1 MDEHEARA
9 MILEHFE
16 HRGRDELRASALY
29 AEDAVLEFPQGGER
43 IRGRENIIALRSA
56 FPVTVTFENCRT
68 RGSGDLWVNE
78 YTVHYNGDQPHLVV
92 GLMEFRDGKVA
103 HERIYVTEPW
113 EPPAWRAQ
121 WVEPMRDEPSAGPP
135 G

>member
-1 MDEHEARA
+1 
-9 MILEHFE
+9 MILDHFE
-16 HRGRDELRASALY
+16 HRGRDEVRASDLY

-103 HERIYVTEPW
+103 RERIYVTETW
-113 EPPAWRAQ
+113 EPPAWRAR
-121 WVEPMRDEPSAGPP
+121 WVEPMGEEPAPDAG
-135 G
+135 